1 MNLIRIRPA
10 VLIVLLLSIISFL
23 PACKKEKMLN
33 SGGSL
38 KFSVDTLTFDTVFTS
53 MGSFTIDVSIVNIQN
68 QKINVSSVR
77 LEKGDASFFHL
88 NVDGEAGNS
97 ATNIEVAPNDSFH
110 VFATVKIDP
119 RNQNNPFVIEDRLI
133 ATLNGKDFSIPV
145 MAYGQDANYIVDSVM
160 KTQTWDDT
168 KPYVIIHNA
177 LVDSNETLTI
187 PAGCKVYVHG
197 DSRLYVKGSLK
208 VLGTQTD
215 TVVFQGD
222 RLDRDYFGYEG
233 YPGEWGG
240 IYFTRYSF
248 DNEIRYAVIKNCGS
262 NTGAGLPSA
271 IQLEPDLLIGDDYQL
286 EISHSRIEN
295 SIGYGIL
302 SFKGSL
308 KAENCLINACGA
320 QALAIVQ
327 GGDYEINNCDF
338 VVFNSDKI
346 NHLKEPVL
354 AILNYFDVGNNQYI
368 ADDLNA
374 VLRNCVIWGSL
385 EDEAFFDKVDQY
397 KYNVTLE
404 NCALRKKE
412 AIPAFVVQKNCL
424 INQDP
429 KFVDANKWDFHLQAG
444 SPLINAGTPIA
455 ISDDLEGKPRSGV
468 PDIGCYET
476 N

>member
-1 MNLIRIRPA
+1 MNLRSIHSSFL
-10 VLIVLLLSIISFL
+10 LILLISAISFL
-23 PACKKEKMLN
+23 PSCRKEKLLN

-38 KFSVDTLTFDTVFTS
+38 EFSVDTLTFDTVFTS
-53 MGSFTIDVSIVNIQN
+53 MGSFTVDVRIINRQN

-77 LEKGDASFFHL
+77 LAKGDTSFFHL
-88 NVDGEAGNS
+88 NVDGAPGNS
-97 ATNIEVAPNDSFH
+97 ASNIEVAPNDSFH

-145 MAYGQDANYIVDSVM
+145 MAYGQDANYIVDSYLQ
-160 KTQTWDDT
+160 TQTWSDT

-177 LVDSNETLTI
+177 AVDTGQVLTI
-187 PAGCKVYVHG
+187 PAGCRVYMHG
-197 DSRLYVKGSLK
+197 DSRLYVLKDASLK
-208 VLGTQTD
+208 VLGTKTD

-240 IYFTRYSF
+240 IYFTSYSY
-248 DNEIRYAVIKNCGS
+248 NSEIHYAVLKNCGS

-271 IQLEPDLLIGDDYQL
+271 IQLEPDLLIGDSFQL
-286 EISHSRIEN
+286 TITHSRIEN

-308 KAENCLINACGA
+308 KAENCLITACGA

-338 VVFNSDKI
+338 VVYNSDKI
-346 NHLKEPVL
+346 NHLKEPAV
-354 AILNYFDVGNNQYI
+354 AILNYFDIGNNQYI

-385 EDEAFFDKVDQY
+385 EDEAFFDRVDKY
-397 KYNVTLE
+397 KYNLTLE
-404 NCALRKKE
+404 NCALRKKD
-412 AIPAFVVQKNCL
+412 AIPDFVVQKN
-424 INQDP
+424 
-429 KFVDANKWDFHLQAG
+429 
-444 SPLINAGTPIA
+444 
-455 ISDDLEGKPRSGV
+455 
-468 PDIGCYET
+468 
-476 N
+476 